1 MAFTRLLRA
10 TVPRAAR
17 AFDTACALV
26 LLLGVFIAANA
37 ARMPDGVGDFLS
49 ARVGVRNVIALAVFL
64 VLWDTSFGVLG
75 LHEPR
80 RWRLSDQALRVAR
93 ATSMGTLPLLLFP
106 LIVPVLLSA
115 VKATSLLILGDPMGQ
130 VAGWAKLLLA
140 FNLIHWSVCGLL
152 FGRVVED

>member
-106 LIVPVLLSA
+106 LISRDQGFRLEIVAAFWGAALVAEVVGRTLL
-115 VKATSLLILGDPMGQ
+115 TLG
-130 VAGWAKLLLA
+130 L
-140 FNLIHWSVCGLL
+140 S
-152 FGRVVED
+152 